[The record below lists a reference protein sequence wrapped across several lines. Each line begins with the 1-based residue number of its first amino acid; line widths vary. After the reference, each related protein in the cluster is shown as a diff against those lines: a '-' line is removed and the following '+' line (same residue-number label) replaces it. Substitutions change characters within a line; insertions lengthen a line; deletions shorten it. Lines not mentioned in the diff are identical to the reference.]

1 MSATQ
6 RRTRIVIVFAGVV
19 VSTLALAG
27 PAFAHLESSP
37 TTVTPG
43 STVKITFTA
52 EHGCNGSPT
61 TKLAIKLP
69 VGVTA
74 KKPVGP
80 KGFVGSVTG
89 NVITFDKGTLAPTV
103 HGAFTAM
110 LTFPKTKGLLAFPA
124 VQTCVKGSTSWIELP
139 VAGSTELAHPAPQIG
154 VGVKGSVA
162 D

>member
-1 MSATQ
+1 MK
-6 RRTRIVIVFAGVV
+6 V
-19 VSTLALAG
+19 
-27 PAFAHLESSP
+27 
-37 TTVTPG
+37 
-43 STVKITFTA
+43 TFTA

-80 KGFVGSVTG
+80 KGFFGSVAG
-89 NVITFDKGTLAPTV
+89 NVITFDRGTLAPTV
-103 HGAFTAM
+103 HGAFTAV

-139 VAGSTELAHPAPQIG
+139 VAGGTEPAHPAPQIG
-154 VGVKGSVA
+154 VGAKGPVA